1 MDLHSLINFDNWDT
15 PDIRDKAARNVAEG
29 GPNSGFE
36 IDEVR
41 FFKDPELTGQFPE
54 MKDDIDLIIST
65 ESYIGRLV
73 DFNSRL
79 QAANGM
85 SRGMA
90 YELNELIPDLQSFN
104 PSNYTED
111 ISGVGWQASC
121 EQISAQI
128 WVVIAAAAA
137 FVVALIYKFL
147 RWIFGRGNKGSG
159 GSGSGNLKDVKKGI
173 QESEKKAQKQ
183 ERIVGDV
190 SKILDRAGN
199 KTIDVKIPQVVS
211 KPEIQNARIPEP
223 VKERIL
229 SQHDDLTSH
238 INSDIKESK
247 IQQFSL
253 KELLVSLEGG
263 RVVNDYL
270 TNPNRYARVIYARKS
285 EALDLV
291 LASIHGFRTYARLII
306 GQVDLLKEMLDELEG
321 EMEPRGAVQSVRFDS
336 ALQSLDVVVAQ
347 TKSIRIGN
355 QTFDSMMHW
364 GAGLSNSITQ
374 AAMDQPKFEDL
385 EELLVGHERASRRLA
400 SAEFSSMLVFIEAL
414 EAAKPVLERIEKM
427 ANYQKTKMHNLEV
440 DKRGQDR
447 AATIMRVQKVLANN
461 LSGLMRV
468 YSEVSRVI
476 VEVNL
481 HGYKV
486 VDTLRKHSAEIIAVY
501 NRFKEPVPPTLEE
514 IHEALVEKTGD
525 YKENIINDNM
535 MPASIT
541 LNPKISIGD
550 DDDDDDDNVPSF
562 TLSEAQL
569 RGVLGKG

>member
-1 MDLHSLINFDNWDT
+1 MDHGSLINFDNWDT
-15 PDIRDKAARNVAEG
+15 PDIVAKAINNLANG

-54 MKDDIDLIIST
+54 MKEDIDLIIST

-73 DFNSRL
+73 DFNNRL
-79 QAANGM
+79 HAANGM

-90 YELNELIPDLQSFN
+90 YELSELIPDLQSFN
-104 PSNYTED
+104 PSSFTED
-111 ISGVGWQASC
+111 VSGVGWQASC

-147 RWIFGRGNKGSG
+147 RWIFGRKDKGA
-159 GSGSGNLKDVKKGI
+159 GSSGNLKDVKKGI
-173 QESEKKAQKQ
+173 QESEKKARKQ

-211 KPEIQNARIPEP
+211 KPEIQTARIPEQ

-229 SQHDDLTSH
+229 SQHDDLTSN
-238 INSDIKESK
+238 ISSDVKESK

-270 TNPNRYARVIYARKS
+270 TNPNRYARVIYARKT

-291 LASIHGFRTYARLII
+291 LASIQGFRTYARLII
-306 GQVDLLKEMLDELEG
+306 GQVDLLKEMLDDLEG
-321 EMEPRGAVQSVRFDS
+321 EMEPQGATQSVRFDS

-355 QTFDSMMHW
+355 QTFDTMLHW
-364 GAGLSNSITQ
+364 GAGLANSITQ
-374 AAMDQPKFEDL
+374 SAMDQPKFEDL
-385 EELLVGHERASRRLA
+385 EDLLVGHERASRRLA

-427 ANYQKTKMHNLEV
+427 ANYQKTKVHNLEV

-447 AATIMRVQKVLANN
+447 ASTIMRVQKVLANN

-535 MPASIT
+535 MPANIS
-541 LNPKISIGD
+541 LNPKISLGSA
-550 DDDDDDDNVPSF
+550 DDDDDDNDVPTF

-569 RGVLGKG
+569 RGVLGKT